1 MTALRHYRTKETDA
15 WEVNLPSDENT
26 IVEGLLKKSPFPIID
41 MVRSRRWD
49 DLLLMLC
56 QGADLRLQ
64 RRAWTLIAAES
75 KKLDLPPQWLNS
87 GFDTVIAKLCFPHL
101 RFAQTQDNVEQQ
113 LRYGKSLS
121 TTQVL
126 RAWNNQGWL
135 SKPSQQ
141 IALHHLWL
149 ESHPLLMSFSPEML
163 SEGQIV
169 MMALSD
175 PSPTWRQLMPAKAR
189 DTLFSIDLGL

>member
-1 MTALRHYRTKETDA
+1 MTAFKHYRTEKTVA
-15 WEVNLPSDENT
+15 WEGELPEDSSL
-26 IVEGLLKKSPFPIID
+26 IVEGLLKKSAYPIID

-49 DLLLMLC
+49 ELVLKLS

-64 RRAWTLIAAES
+64 RRAWALVAAES
-75 KKLDLPPQWLNS
+75 KKLDPPPQWLSS
-87 GFDTVIAKLCFPHL
+87 GFDTVIAKLCFPRL
-101 RFAQTQDNVEQQ
+101 RFAQAQESIEQL
-113 LRYGKSLS
+113 LRYGRSVS
-121 TTQVL
+121 STQVL
-126 RAWNNQGWL
+126 RAWNSQGAMT
-135 SKPSQQ
+135 KPLQQ

-149 ESHPLLMSFSPEML
+149 ESHPQLMSFSPEML

-175 PSPTWRQLMPAKAR
+175 PSSTWRQLMPSKAR